1 MTTID
6 NLSPSQGLG
15 TVEQQQHSFAPE
27 KTQGRLLT
35 PSRLAFPAV
44 LVLVGLV
51 AQQWYRK
58 TEATTAAGLANIL
71 GAHNIKSTG
80 TPRLLVL
87 PKTGSPFYALVS
99 FGCSSLSVLL
109 TFAVVALVV
118 IRSSFRRRLLAA
130 VIAVSIL
137 FVVNVGRVAGVAAV
151 GSHYGLQTMSRVHDW
166 FGTAVTLLGSVLAAG
181 CVYLIA
187 AMPAKRADHTGRSNR
202 SGVKVVA

>member
-15 TVEQQQHSFAPE
+15 TLEQHSVAPE
-27 KTQGRLLT
+27 KMQGRLLT

-130 VIAVSIL
+130 AIAVSIL

-187 AMPAKRADHTGRSNR
+187 AMPAKRAGQAGHSNR
-202 SGVKVVA
+202 SGAKVMA

>member
-6 NLSPSQGLG
+6 NTPSNPPRVLA
-15 TVEQQQHSFAPE
+15 VEQHWVAPE

-130 VIAVSIL
+130 AIAVSIL

-187 AMPAKRADHTGRSNR
+187 AMPSKQAGHMGRSNH
-202 SGVKVVA
+202 SGAKVVV